1 MCQSFSILNIKI
13 MFVSKNTRGGVP
25 GNGGKSMKV
34 AVLIK
39 QVPDTDEVKMDP
51 ETGTM
56 IREGVDRTVNPL
68 DLHALE
74 AALCLAKKGGSVTVF
89 SMGPPQAE
97 EALRECLSLGAD
109 DAVLLSDRAFAGA
122 DSWATAVT
130 IAAALRL
137 SGPFDL
143 ILAGD
148 KATDGETGQVGPEV
162 AAILEIP
169 FATHVI
175 DIACQDDQHLV
186 VSRNLDEGIQKQR
199 FPLPC
204 LLSVLSDLNEIQ
216 LPTLE
221 GFRNAWRKPI
231 RTFSREALGLP
242 REAVGLTGSP
252 TRVVRIDHPRFTR
265 KTEKYAGT
273 EIARGLDRVIEILR
287 EAALL

>member
-1 MCQSFSILNIKI
+1 MFAIETVRATAPSDGGQAMKI
-13 MFVSKNTRGGVP
+13 
-25 GNGGKSMKV
+25 
-34 AVLIK
+34 AVLAK

-74 AALCLAKKGGSVTVF
+74 AALCLAKNHGGNVTVF

-109 DAVLLSDRAFAGA
+109 DAVLISDRAFSGA

-130 IAAALRL
+130 LAAALRL

-175 DIACQDDQHLV
+175 DIACPDQRHLV

-199 FPLPC
+199 LPLPC
-204 LLSVLSDLNEIQ
+204 LLSVLSDLNEIR
-216 LPTLE
+216 LPTLK
-221 GFRNAWRKPI
+221 GYRNAWKASI
-231 RTFSREALGLP
+231 RTLSREALGLS
-242 REAVGLTGSP
+242 REAVGLAGSP

-265 KTEKYAGT
+265 QTEKYSGT
-273 EIARGLDRVIEILR
+273 EVARGVERVVEILR
-287 EAALL
+287 ESALL